1 MTDIQNTEKDV
12 VVPYEMVRERQEKK
26 PVPAIARLR
35 QGKTIICGGTII
47 AMIGIVLYCTTVF
60 MSEGQDGPIRFITEG
75 LVTIG
80 VGFSVWLYGVV
91 KYLNAALELGYDD
104 DSI

>member
-1 MTDIQNTEKDV
+1 MSSEDKIDDV
-12 VVPYEMVRERQEKK
+12 LISYETVREKQEKT

-35 QGKTIICGGTII
+35 QGKKIVLAGTLVAMAGII
-47 AMIGIVLYCTTVF
+47 LYCTTVF
-60 MSEGQDGPIRFITEG
+60 MDGTEGEPIRFLTEG

-80 VGFSVWLYGVV
+80 AGVGVWLYGVV
-91 KYLNAALELGYDD
+91 KYLSAALDLGYDD